1 MQRRAKSAHWSRR
14 FPEDRAVT
22 RREGRELERHDGNRL
37 EHPSALN
44 LFTCT
49 AEPLGLLPLSFLS
62 SSVSLFL
69 NLPPRIESAKPN
81 RRRSDLET
89 E

>member
-1 MQRRAKSAHWSRR
+1 MHWSRR

-22 RREGRELERHDGNRL
+22 RGEEGRELETDDGNRL

-81 RRRSDLET
+81 RRCSDLET
-89 E
+89 D